1 MQAAYGIL
9 SLPAGRIAEA
19 YPLIRQQLPALTLDQ
34 WTAYARA
41 LTGESMPAEG
51 GIIACERKGRIRGL
65 FAWQSV
71 PDPSHRK
78 IMRVHHFTVL
88 EVVHRNAATQSLI
101 AAMHRRAEAMGCG
114 AVRVELPTGSFAL
127 TDFTACGHEVE
138 MIGLCRPLPVT
149 TRS

>member
-9 SLPAGRIAEA
+9 SLPAERIVET
-19 YPLIRQQLPALTLDQ
+19 YPLIREQLPDLTLDQ
-34 WTAYARA
+34 WSVYVRA
-41 LTGESMPAEG
+41 LVGESVPSEG

-65 FAWQSV
+65 FAWQSA

-101 AAMHRRAEAMGCG
+101 TAMHRQAEAMGCG

-138 MIGLCRPLPVT
+138 IIGLCRPLPAA
-149 TRS
+149 RS